1 MAKLIES
8 DVNYCIL
15 CGTSL
20 LVPDADGNDPSSYEW
35 NNGHRFGYICERC
48 HQRENRFKM
57 KEQRELCK
65 PIYRRAGY

>member
-1 MAKLIES
+1 MSPKLIES
-8 DVNYCIL
+8 DGNTCLL
-15 CGTSL
+15 CGSDLTIENS
-20 LVPDADGNDPSSYEW
+20 ASYEW

-48 HQRENRFKM
+48 HRRENRFKM